1 MHDQIPLAIAAIL
14 LIGVGAQWLAWW
26 LRLPA
31 ILPLLAVGLVAGPVT
46 GWLDPDE
53 LFGQLLFPIV
63 SLGVAVILFEG
74 ALTLKISQIRNQA
87 GVVRNLVSFGA
98 LANWLIIAVA
108 AHFFTA
114 LPWSLAFLFGALV
127 TVTGPTV
134 VAPLLRTVR
143 PETEVANI
151 LRWEGILIDPIGAL
165 LAVLVFEFT
174 VSEHHQHTI
183 LMFGLT
189 IVAGIVLGLI
199 GAWVLAT
206 LMRQRL
212 LPDYLHRVGSLALV
226 LAVFALS
233 NAIAAESG
241 LLAVTVMGMVLA
253 NYPNLAMDD
262 VLDFKETLTLL
273 LISVLFIV
281 LAARIDLSAFT
292 GIGWGA
298 LALLLVILLIA
309 RPVAVWLATLGSSLD
324 WRRKAVLAWIAPRG
338 IVAAAVSALF
348 ALQLERLGY
357 TQARVLAALT
367 FMVIVVTVI
376 LQSLTAKTI
385 TRRLG
390 VGAAEARGVLIAG
403 GNPVARAVAKA
414 LHEREIPVILADMDW
429 NRTRAA
435 RMSGIPV
442 YRGDILSEHADN
454 YLDLS
459 NISTLL
465 AMSDSSERNLLVS
478 LNYRPQFGARRVY
491 TLGLETEREESHRT
505 RLIESHRVPRLF
517 DESMTL
523 ARLQEALDRGDSI
536 RTTPLTATFGFE
548 AFREKWGEQAIPLF
562 ALDPKGTVRVFS
574 TQNMPQPEAG
584 WTLISL
590 MPTVANNKRPLVA
603 DGNGQ
608 PADS

>member
-608 PADS
+608 PAES